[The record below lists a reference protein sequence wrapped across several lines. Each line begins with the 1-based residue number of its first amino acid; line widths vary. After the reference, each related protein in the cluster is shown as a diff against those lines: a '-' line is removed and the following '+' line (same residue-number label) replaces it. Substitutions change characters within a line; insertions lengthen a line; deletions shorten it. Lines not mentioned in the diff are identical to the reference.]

1 VIAPDIR
8 AAASRLAHAALVRV
22 EDPAKRRVRVE
33 DYLAT
38 LASVTGEAALVA
50 AGAFDV
56 EASDI
61 TPGSPVFGDPI
72 NAVLSG
78 DTSDWTAVPPD
89 SVAGILVGELVP
101 QPVPLEYFGS
111 LDELYR
117 HVAGHVGSAPWG
129 SVRVGVPVDNQPAV
143 LPLQVAFELRPAVD
157 AADAEA
163 GIPARRRHVPC
174 AVALAEGIRQVQGA
188 IDLHVAMTIALQVT
202 FGMAKMAPMSRR
214 AFDAH
219 ASAAG
224 QPLDHD
230 A

>member
-1 VIAPDIR
+1 
-8 AAASRLAHAALVRV
+8 LLRV
-22 EDPAKRRVRVE
+22 EDPATRRVRVE
-33 DYLAT
+33 DYLTT

-50 AGAFDV
+50 AGVFDV

-72 NAVLSG
+72 NVVLSG
-78 DTSDWTAVPPD
+78 DTTDWTAVPPD
-89 SVAGILVGELVP
+89 SVAGVLVGELVP
-101 QPVPLEYFGS
+101 QVVPLEYFGS
-111 LDELYR
+111 LDEIYA

-129 SVRVGVPVDNQPAV
+129 AVSVGVPVDNQPVV

-157 AADAEA
+157 AAVAEA

-174 AVALAEGIRQVQGA
+174 AVALAGGIRQIQGA
-188 IDLHVAMTIALQVT
+188 IDLRMAMTIALQIT
-202 FGMAKMAPMSRR
+202 FAMAKMAPMSRR
-214 AFDAH
+214 AFDAQ

-224 QPLDHD
+224 RPSDHD